1 MLADIP
7 EPWRALLT
15 DVDDLLAKHRGDGPP
30 VELHCVGGFVVA
42 MCYSLARSTAD
53 LDVFEVVPATALG
66 PLLAAAGRDTP
77 LARKHGVYIDAGSR
91 VATLPESY
99 ADRLTEIF
107 PGTFVNM
114 KLLVLERYDLALSK
128 LERNIDRDLED
139 VQLLFGS
146 GAFDVGVLRE
156 RYLNE
161 VRPFV
166 TGPVSRHDLTLD
178 LWVEMIE
185 ELRGKGDGSSRP

>member
-1 MLADIP
+1 MLTDIP
-7 EPWRALLT
+7 NPWRALLGE
-15 DVDDLLAKHRGDGPP
+15 VDYVLAKQRGGGPP

-42 MCYSLARSTAD
+42 MCYTLDRSTAD
-53 LDVFEVVPATALG
+53 LDVFEVVPAAALG
-66 PLLAAAGRDTP
+66 PLIAAAGRDTP
-77 LARKHGVYIDAGSR
+77 LAKKHGVYIDAGSR
-91 VATLPESY
+91 AATLPENY
-99 ADRLTEIF
+99 ADRITEIF
-107 PGTFVNM
+107 PGTFVNLR
-114 KLLVLERYDLALSK
+114 LLVLDRYDLALSK

-139 VQLLFGS
+139 VQLLSRTEG
-146 GAFDVGVLRE
+146 FDIDVLRE

-185 ELRGKGDGSSRP
+185 ELRSKDG

>member
-1 MLADIP
+1 MLADLP
-7 EPWRALLT
+7 NPWRALLG
-15 DVDDLLAKHRGDGPP
+15 DVDDLLAKQRNGGPP

-53 LDVFEVVPATALG
+53 LDVFEVVPAAALG
-66 PLLAAAGRDTP
+66 PLMAAAGRDTP
-77 LARKHGVYIDAGSR
+77 LAKKHGVYIDAGSR

-99 ADRLTEIF
+99 VDRLSEIF

-114 KLLVLERYDLALSK
+114 KLLALDRYDLALSK

-139 VQLLFGS
+139 VQLLSRTEG
-146 GAFDVGVLRE
+146 FDVGVLRD

-185 ELRGKGDGSSRP
+185 ELRSKKDG